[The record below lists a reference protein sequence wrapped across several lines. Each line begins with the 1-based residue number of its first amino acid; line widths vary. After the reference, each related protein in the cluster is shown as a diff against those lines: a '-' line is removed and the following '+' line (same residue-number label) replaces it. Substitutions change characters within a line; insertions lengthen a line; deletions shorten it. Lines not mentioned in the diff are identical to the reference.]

1 MQDTRL
7 VAFVEGLRF
16 GEGPR
21 WHEGRLY
28 LSDIADG
35 KVLAVSEA
43 GKTEIVAELDGRPS
57 GLGWLPDGRLLVV
70 SMEDHTL
77 MRLEGDRLV
86 PFADL
91 SRLCGGHANDMVV
104 SASGHAY
111 VSNIGFEI
119 EGVAFEDLDIRPTH
133 LIRVDPDGSVHSAAS
148 DVMSPNGVALTPDGR
163 TLVVGESAAMCLTAF
178 DVAADGSLS
187 RRREFARLEGG
198 ATVDGLCLDA
208 EGCVWVASPT
218 TREFLRVREG
228 GEVADRISTGERHA
242 IACVLGGEGRRT
254 LYCITNA
261 YMSIA
266 QAATERSGRVEAVSV
281 DVPGAGRP

>member
-7 VAFVEGLRF
+7 ETFVEGLRF

-21 WHEGRLY
+21 WWEERLY

-35 KVLAVSEA
+35 RVLSVGEA
-43 GKTEIVAELDGRPS
+43 GKTETVAELDGRPS

-77 MRLEGDRLV
+77 MRLEDGVLV
-86 PFADL
+86 PVADL
-91 SRLCGGHANDMVV
+91 SALCGGHANDMVV
-104 SASGHAY
+104 SADGHAY
-111 VSNIGFEI
+111 VSNIGFAI
-119 EGVAFEDLDIRPTH
+119 EGVAYEDLEIRPTN
-133 LIRVDPDGSVHSAAS
+133 LVRVDPDGSVHCAAPE
-148 DVMSPNGVALTPDGR
+148 VMSPNGLALTPDGR
-163 TLVVGESAAMCLTAF
+163 TLIVGESAAMRLTAF

-187 RRREFARLEGG
+187 GRREFATLEGG

-228 GEVADRISTGERHA
+228 GAIADRISTGERHA

-261 YMSIA
+261 YMSIV
-266 QAATERSGRVEAVSV
+266 QAATERSGRVEAVTV
-281 DVPGAGRP
+281 DVPGAGTP

>member
-1 MQDTRL
+1 MQDSRL
-7 VAFVEGLRF
+7 ESFVEGLRF

-21 WHEGRLY
+21 WHEGRLH

-35 KVLAVSEA
+35 KVLAVGEA
-43 GKTEIVAELDGRPS
+43 GKTETVAELDGRPS

-77 MRLEGDRLV
+77 LRLDREGLV
-86 PFADL
+86 PVADM
-91 SRLCGGHANDMVV
+91 SALCGGHANDMVV
-104 SASGHAY
+104 SATGQAY

-119 EGVAFEDLDIRPTH
+119 EGVAYEDLDIRPTN
-133 LIRVDPDGSVHSAAS
+133 LVRVDPEGGVHCAATE
-148 DVMSPNGVALTPDGR
+148 VMSPNGLALAPDGR
-163 TLVVGESAAMCLTAF
+163 TLIVGESAAMCLTTF
-178 DVAADGSLS
+178 DVAADGTLS
-187 RRREFARLEGG
+187 GRREFARLEGG

-208 EGCVWVASPT
+208 EGCVWAASPT

-228 GEVADRISTGERHA
+228 GEVVDRISTGDRHA

-266 QAATERSGRVEAVSV
+266 QAAVERSGRVEAVAV
-281 DVPGAGRP
+281 DAPGAGIP